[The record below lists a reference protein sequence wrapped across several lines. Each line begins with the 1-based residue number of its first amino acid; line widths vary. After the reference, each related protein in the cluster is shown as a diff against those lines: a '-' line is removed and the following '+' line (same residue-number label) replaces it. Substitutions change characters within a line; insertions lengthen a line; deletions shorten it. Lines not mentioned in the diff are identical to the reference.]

1 MTHAFLT
8 QRIIR
13 VTLPYHLQVL
23 AKVGAEI
30 SLGVNSPVT
39 LGAVIDEVE
48 RCYPMLQGT
57 IRDHVT
63 KKRRPLVRFFVCE
76 KDVSHEPP
84 DTLLP
89 EAVLIGKEPFM
100 IWGAIAGG

>member
-1 MTHAFLT
+1 MTHGV
-8 QRIIR
+8 IR

-23 AKVGAEI
+23 AKVGAEV
-30 SLGVNSPVT
+30 SLQVPG
-39 LGAVIDEVE
+39 GATILSVLDALEYK
-48 RCYPMLQGT
+48 YPMLQGT

-63 KKRRPLVRFFVCE
+63 KKRRPMVRYFVCE

-84 DTLLP
+84 ETPLP
-89 EAVLIGKEPFM
+89 EAVLAGAEPFM

>member
-1 MTHAFLT
+1 MSHCM
-8 QRIIR
+8 IR

-23 AKVGAEI
+23 AKVGAEV
-30 SLGVNSPVT
+30 SLEVNHIAT
-39 LGAVIDEVE
+39 IGAVIDSLEQK
-48 RCYPMLQGT
+48 YPMLQGT

-63 KKRRPLVRFFVCE
+63 KKRRPMVRYFVCE

-84 DTLLP
+84 ETPLP
-89 EAVLIGKEPFM
+89 EAVLDGDEPFM

>member
-1 MTHAFLT
+1 MSH
-8 QRIIR
+8 RVIR

-23 AKVGAEI
+23 ARAGAE
-30 SLGVNSPVT
+30 VT
-39 LGAVIDEVE
+39 LEIDHAASIGAAIDALELK
-48 RCYPMLQGT
+48 YPMLQGT

-63 KKRRPLVRFFVCE
+63 KKRRPMVRYFVCE

-84 DTLLP
+84 ETLLP
-89 EAVLIGKEPFM
+89 EAVINGEEPFM